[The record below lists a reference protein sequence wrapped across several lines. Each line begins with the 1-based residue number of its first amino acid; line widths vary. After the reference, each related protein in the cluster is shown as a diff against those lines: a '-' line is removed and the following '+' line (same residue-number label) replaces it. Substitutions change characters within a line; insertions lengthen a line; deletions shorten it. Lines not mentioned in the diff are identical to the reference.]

1 MDGEVRLGA
10 GSAFGFGE
18 DLRFDFAFLA
28 ADFAEPFFAEP
39 FFAELFFADDFFFF
53 PRMPAPFD
61 FFALVLDF
69 FARFFAMMIALRS
82 FRLN

>member
-1 MDGEVRLGA
+1 VDGAVRLGA
-10 GSAFGFGE
+10 GSAFGFGAA
-18 DLRFDFAFLA
+18 LRFGFAFAFAFLA
-28 ADFAEPFFAEP
+28 AGFFA
-39 FFAELFFADDFFFF
+39 ALFFADDFFFF
-53 PRMPAPFD
+53 PRVTARFD